1 MLDPDCSKLVMVVE
15 DDRDV
20 RDTLLE
26 VLEDAE
32 YTPVAATNGQDA
44 LHQLRACDPK
54 PCLILLDIMMPVMD
68 GLQFRAVQRQD
79 PTLQEIPVV
88 VLSAHASA
96 QHMAKEL
103 AVAEF
108 LKKPVRLE
116 TLLAAVERYCG
127 DEPSASNPPT
137 Q

>member
-1 MLDPDCSKLVMVVE
+1 MTDRDCSKLVMVVE

-20 RDTLLE
+20 RDTLVE

-32 YTPVAATNGQDA
+32 YKPVAASNGRDA
-44 LHQLRACDPK
+44 LDQLRANHVK

-88 VLSAHASA
+88 VLTAHASV
-96 QHMAKEL
+96 QQMAKEL
-103 AVAEF
+103 SVAEF

-127 DEPSASNPPT
+127 DEPPASSPPSR
-137 Q
+137 